1 MQIEFDPEK
10 ARLNPLNH
18 EGVTFDEAKV
28 VLLDPYAL
36 TREDADALGEIRF
49 VTLGMGAKSRILVVV
64 WTLRGDIPRLIS
76 VFKQYAEMDFST
88 AKRVKDV
95 PALAKLQAAKG
106 GKSRITMRV
115 DNATLAVFKVQAEMT
130 GGSYQTLMNEALA
143 EFAQG
148 RRLAD
153 VVRETIKQELHAV

>member
-1 MQIEFDPEK
+1 MSNNSDP
-10 ARLNPLNH
+10 
-18 EGVTFDEAKV
+18 
-28 VLLDPYAL
+28 
-36 TREDADALGEIRF
+36 
-49 VTLGMGAKSRILVVV
+49 
-64 WTLRGDIPRLIS
+64 

-95 PALAKLQAAKG
+95 PALAKLQTAQG

>member
-28 VLLDPYAL
+28 VLLNLKAERMSNNSDP
-36 TREDADALGEIRF
+36 T
-49 VTLGMGAKSRILVVV
+49 
-64 WTLRGDIPRLIS
+64 
-76 VFKQYAEMDFST
+76 FKQHADMDFST
-88 AKRVKDV
+88 AKPVKDI
-95 PALAKLQAAKG
+95 PALAKLQAAQG

-153 VVRETIKQELHAV
+153 VVRETIKQELHSM